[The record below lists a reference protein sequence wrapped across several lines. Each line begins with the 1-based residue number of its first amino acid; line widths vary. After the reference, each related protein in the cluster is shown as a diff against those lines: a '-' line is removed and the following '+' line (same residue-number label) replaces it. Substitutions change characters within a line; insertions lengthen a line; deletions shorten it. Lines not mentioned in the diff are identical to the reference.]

1 MLTKSNVCF
10 CSDYVLLSAIERI
23 KKMEFWVGVT
33 DNNWYEFLANLK
45 PNEVN
50 FWQPSGTPAFKK
62 QLELFLFKLHSPLNY
77 IVGGGY
83 FITYTN
89 LPISLAWETF
99 GEKNGVASYVELRN
113 IILAYKKSHGR
124 SLESDPD
131 IGCSV
136 LAQPFFFE
144 RENWIPIPEDW
155 KSNIVR
161 GKTYNTQSAIGK
173 KLWEDVQNRLTEEN
187 KILREFDPLSEKQE
201 STNRYGSEYLTRARI
216 GQGSFQVLVTN
227 AYHRRC
233 SMTGEKT
240 LPALEAAHIQSYS
253 ENGPHKISNGLLLRA
268 DIHRL
273 FDKHYITITTDLKIE
288 VSKLIHEKFENG
300 KDYYKLHGK
309 ELAILPINS
318 NDLPSRQY
326 IEWHNRSFCG

>member
-1 MLTKSNVCF
+1 
-10 CSDYVLLSAIERI
+10 
-23 KKMEFWVGVT
+23 MEFWVGVT
-33 DNNWYEFLANLK
+33 DNSWYEFLSNLN

-83 FITYTN
+83 FVTYTN

-99 GEKNGVASYVELRN
+99 GEKNGVSSYSELRA
-113 IILAYKKSHGR
+113 IILAYKKSHGGIHDH
-124 SLESDPD
+124 DPD

-136 LAQPFFFE
+136 LTQPFFFRQE
-144 RENWIPIPEDW
+144 DWIPIPEDW

-161 GKTYNTQSAIGK
+161 GKTYNTQTAIGK
-173 KLWEDVQNRLTEEN
+173 KLWEDVQARLNERN
-187 KILREFDPLSEKQE
+187 VILNTPKAEPSQLDKE
-201 STNRYGSEYLTRARI
+201 SNNRYGSPYLTRPRI
-216 GQGSFQVLVTN
+216 GQGAFQTLVIN

-240 LPALEAAHIQSYS
+240 LPALEAAHIRAYS
-253 ENGPHKISNGLLLRA
+253 EDGPHSISNGLLLRA
-268 DIHRL
+268 DIHKL

-288 VSKLIHEKFENG
+288 VSKRIHEKFENG
-300 KDYYKLHGK
+300 RDYYKLHGQN
-309 ELAILPINS
+309 LAVLPINS
-318 NDLPSRQY
+318 NDLPSKQY
-326 IEWHNRSFCG
+326 IDWHNQKFYG